1 MGHTGHF
8 VNETL
13 INMAGPSET
22 HLCLLHAIGDDGDN
36 SQANGA
42 RDIQYYRQKCRLDI
56 VKMIFR
62 NRL

>member
-8 VNETL
+8 VNAAV

-42 RDIQYYRQKCRLDI
+42 RGIQNYRQKCR
-56 VKMIFR
+56 
-62 NRL
+62 